1 MNLGDCESLPLKEK
15 TLSPSPPFLLLKVY
29 DHRSVHYLD
38 STVVNGLLHFSFF
51 SPLRSLKNKWQSS

>member
-1 MNLGDCESLPLKEK
+1 MNLGDCESLPLKEM

-38 STVVNGLLHFSFF
+38 STVVNGLLYFF
-51 SPLRSLKNKWQSS
+51 FFFPSQIT